1 MGAFWC
7 AGGPSSSV
15 LLFAAGRNK
24 KHFFYQDFFTVGNNF
39 LEMRLSV
46 TIAFLA
52 LLCLIVVAEG
62 RRSRH
67 YGRRRH
73 RPYHRHRSY
82 HRPRTYKT
90 YKKTYHVVK
99 HHHIHDYDHLDY
111 EDYDHY
117 HDHGRGHGY
126 EEETV
131 VYSGPATDLVS
142 ALGLGGIGYVASS
155 GGALHVVG

>member
-1 MGAFWC
+1 
-7 AGGPSSSV
+7 
-15 LLFAAGRNK
+15 
-24 KHFFYQDFFTVGNNF
+24 
-39 LEMRLSV
+39 MRLSL
-46 TIAFLA
+46 TLA
-52 LLCLIVVAEG
+52 ILLLLCLMISEG

-73 RPYHRHRSY
+73 RPYHRSRSY
-82 HRPRTYKT
+82 RPRTYKT

-99 HHHIHDYDHLDY
+99 HHHDHYDYDHKYHDY

-117 HDHGRGHGY
+117 HDYDHGHGHGY

-142 ALGLGGIGYVASS
+142 ALGLGGIGYVANS

>member
-1 MGAFWC
+1 
-7 AGGPSSSV
+7 
-15 LLFAAGRNK
+15 
-24 KHFFYQDFFTVGNNF
+24 
-39 LEMRLSV
+39 MRFSV
-46 TIAFLA
+46 TLA
-52 LLCLIVVAEG
+52 ILLLLCLLLVEG

-117 HDHGRGHGY
+117 HDHGHGHGY

-142 ALGLGGIGYVASS
+142 ALGLGGIGYVANS